1 MSDLTPLQMAYGRPS
16 HQGFGS
22 AVFQATLGGTDDLT
36 QAASSTYRTFV
47 GEFWE
52 CYGEAAWRGR

>member
-1 MSDLTPLQMAYGRPS
+1 MAYGRPS